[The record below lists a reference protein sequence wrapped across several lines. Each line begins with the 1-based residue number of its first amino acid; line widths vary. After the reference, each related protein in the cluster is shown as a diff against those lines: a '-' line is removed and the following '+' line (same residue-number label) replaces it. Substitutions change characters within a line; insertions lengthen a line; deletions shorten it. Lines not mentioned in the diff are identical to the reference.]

1 MALKLWTVASSNHQS
16 VFITMSNNLIECA
29 LDELNNIEFYISS
42 QQLSQGMI
50 GLKCAT
56 ETLQAKI
63 QRILIVIG
71 RIINSIK
78 AK

>member
-16 VFITMSNNLIECA
+16 IFITMSNNLIECA
-29 LDELNNIEFYISS
+29 FNELNNIEFHISS

-50 GLKCAT
+50 ELKCAT